1 MKSVEMNFYKH
12 YHNLQNSD
20 LGFSGRK
27 YNNPKSW
34 AFYRALKH
42 IFEEQDAT
50 QTRSQKQLV
59 KIE

>member
-1 MKSVEMNFYKH
+1 MKRLEFLKNPSLK
-12 YHNLQNSD
+12 NSD

-27 YNNPKSW
+27 YNNPNSW

-42 IFEEQDAT
+42 IFEEPDVM

-59 KIE
+59 K

>member
-1 MKSVEMNFYKH
+1 METVEFLKNMS
-12 YHNLQNSD
+12 LQNSD

-27 YNNPKSW
+27 YNNPTSW

-42 IFEEQDAT
+42 IFEEQDAM
-50 QTRSQKQLV
+50 QTRSQKRLF